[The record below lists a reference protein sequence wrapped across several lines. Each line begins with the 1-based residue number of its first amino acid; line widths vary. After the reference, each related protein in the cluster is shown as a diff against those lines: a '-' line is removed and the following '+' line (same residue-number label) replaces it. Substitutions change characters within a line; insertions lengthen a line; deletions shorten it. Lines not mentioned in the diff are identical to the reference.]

1 MEPRALNGASG
12 LGSRPQIRPV
22 VLLAVDD
29 DEARAAYTYAL
40 AANGFD
46 VMIPNGAGAPHEHSE
61 HPSVIVVDVSVE
73 GGDGWLRVRTFKRE
87 ARTREVPIVAVVPDA
102 GAVTQERGRR
112 EGCAALCLTTCP
124 PAVLASGLR
133 AVLERDG
140 RSRQR
145 SSA

>member
-1 MEPRALNGASG
+1 MNGPPG

-22 VLLAVDD
+22 VMLAVDD
-29 DEARAAYTYAL
+29 EDARAAYTYAL

-46 VMIPNGAGAPHEHSE
+46 VMIPNGAAAPHEHIE
-61 HPSVIVVDVSVE
+61 HPSVIVVGVSIE
-73 GGDGWLRVRTFKRE
+73 GGDDWLRVRTFKRE
-87 ARTREVPIVAVVPDA
+87 ARTREVPIVAVVADA
-102 GAVTQERGRR
+102 AAGTRERARR

>member
-1 MEPRALNGASG
+1 M
-12 LGSRPQIRPV
+12 
-22 VLLAVDD
+22 D
-29 DEARAAYTYAL
+29 DEDARAAYTYAL

-46 VMIPNGAGAPHEHSE
+46 VTIPDGAAVTHEHIE
-61 HPSVIVVDVSVE
+61 HPSVIVVDVSVD
-73 GGDGWLRVRTFKRE
+73 GGDGWLHVQAFKRE
-87 ARTREVPIVAVVPDA
+87 TLTCDAPIVAVVADA
-102 GAVTQERGRR
+102 GAGTQARARR
-112 EGCAALCLTTCP
+112 EGCAAVCLTTCP

>member
-1 MEPRALNGASG
+1 M
-12 LGSRPQIRPV
+12 
-22 VLLAVDD
+22 LAVDN
-29 DEARAAYTYAL
+29 DEARAAFMYAL

-46 VMIPNGAGAPHEHSE
+46 VTLPGTAAAARDDVM
-61 HPSVIVVDVSVE
+61 HPSVIVVDVSLE
-73 GGDGWLRVRTFKRE
+73 GSDVWRRVRSFRRE
-87 ARTREVPIVAVVPDA
+87 ALTCDVPIVAMVADS
-102 GAVTQERGRR
+102 GAVIQDRARR

-145 SSA
+145 PSA

>member
-1 MEPRALNGASG
+1 M
-12 LGSRPQIRPV
+12 
-22 VLLAVDD
+22 LAVDD

-46 VMIPNGAGAPHEHSE
+46 VMIPNGAVAPDEHIE
-61 HPSVIVVDVSVE
+61 HPSVIVVGVSLE
-73 GGDGWLRVRTFKRE
+73 GGDGWLRVRTVKRE
-87 ARTREVPIVAVVPDA
+87 ARTHDVPIVAVVADA
-102 GAVTQERGRR
+102 AAGTQERARR

-133 AVLERDG
+133 TVLERDG

>member
-1 MEPRALNGASG
+1 MEPRALNGPPG

-46 VMIPNGAGAPHEHSE
+46 VMIPNGAAAPLEHIE
-61 HPSVIVVDVSVE
+61 PSVIVSDVSVE
-73 GGDGWLRVRTFKRE
+73 GRDGWLRVQAFKRGGL
-87 ARTREVPIVAVVPDA
+87 TCDVPIVAVVADA
-102 GAVTQERGRR
+102 GAGTQERARR
-112 EGCAALCLTTCP
+112 EGCAAVCLTTCP

>member
-1 MEPRALNGASG
+1 VLALDN
-12 LGSRPQIRPV
+12 
-22 VLLAVDD
+22 DD
-29 DEARAAYTYAL
+29 ARAEYTYAL

-46 VMIPNGAGAPHEHSE
+46 VTIPNGAAAPHE
-61 HPSVIVVDVSVE
+61 HPSVIVVEVSVE

-102 GAVTQERGRR
+102 GAVTQERARQ

>member
-1 MEPRALNGASG
+1 MKGPPG

-22 VLLAVDD
+22 VMLAVDD
-29 DEARAAYTYAL
+29 EDARAAYTYAL

-46 VMIPNGAGAPHEHSE
+46 VMIPNGAAAPHE
-61 HPSVIVVDVSVE
+61 HPSVIVVGVSIE
-73 GGDGWLRVRTFKRE
+73 GGDDWLRVRTFKRE
-87 ARTREVPIVAVVPDA
+87 ARTREVPIVAVVADA
-102 GAVTQERGRR
+102 AAVTRERARR

-133 AVLERDG
+133 TVLERDG

>member
-1 MEPRALNGASG
+1 M
-12 LGSRPQIRPV
+12 
-22 VLLAVDD
+22 LAVDNED
-29 DEARAAYTYAL
+29 ARAEYSYAL

-46 VMIPNGAGAPHEHSE
+46 VTIPNGAPAPYE
-61 HPSVIVVDVSVE
+61 HPCVIVVDVSVE
-73 GGDGWLRVRTFKRE
+73 RGDGWLRVRTFKRE
-87 ARTREVPIVAVVPDA
+87 ALTREVPIVAVVADA
-102 GAVTQERGRR
+102 GAVTQERAHQ

>member
-1 MEPRALNGASG
+1 M
-12 LGSRPQIRPV
+12 
-22 VLLAVDD
+22 LAVDD
-29 DEARAAYTYAL
+29 DDARAAYTYAL

-46 VMIPNGAGAPHEHSE
+46 VTIPSVAAASPEYTV

-73 GGDGWLRVRTFKRE
+73 RGDAWRRVRTFKSE
-87 ARTREVPIVAVVPDA
+87 ALTREVPVVAVVGDV
-102 GAVTQERGRR
+102 GAVMQERARR
-112 EGCAALCLTTCP
+112 EGCAALCLITCP

>member
-1 MEPRALNGASG
+1 
-12 LGSRPQIRPV
+12 
-22 VLLAVDD
+22 LLAVDD
-29 DEARAAYTYAL
+29 EEARAAYTYAL

-46 VMIPNGAGAPHEHSE
+46 VTIPNGAAVTHEHIE
-61 HPSVIVVDVSVE
+61 HPSVIVADVSVD
-73 GGDGWLRVRTFKRE
+73 GGAGWLRVRTFKRE
-87 ARTREVPIVAVVPDA
+87 ALTCDAPIVAVVADA
-102 GAVTQERGRR
+102 GAGTQERARR
-112 EGCAALCLTTCP
+112 EGCTAVCLTTCP

>member
-1 MEPRALNGASG
+1 LNAPPGR
-12 LGSRPQIRPV
+12 GSRPQIRPI
-22 VLLAVDD
+22 VLLAVDNED
-29 DEARAAYTYAL
+29 ARAACTYAL

-46 VMIPNGAGAPHEHSE
+46 VMISSGAAEPHQDTE

-73 GGDGWLRVRTFKRE
+73 RGDGWLRVRTLRRE
-87 ARTREVPIVAVVPDA
+87 AQTSEVPIVAVVADA
-102 GAVTQERGRR
+102 GAATQDRARR
-112 EGCAALCLTTCP
+112 EGCSALCLITCP

>member
-1 MEPRALNGASG
+1 M
-12 LGSRPQIRPV
+12 
-22 VLLAVDD
+22 LAVDD

-46 VMIPNGAGAPHEHSE
+46 VTIPSGAAVTHGHIE

-73 GGDGWLRVRTFKRE
+73 GGNGWLRVRTLKRE
-87 ARTREVPIVAVVPDA
+87 ARTDEVPIVAVVADA
-102 GAVTQERGRR
+102 GTGTQERARR
-112 EGCAALCLTTCP
+112 EGCAAVCLTTCP

-140 RSRQR
+140 RPRQR

>member
-1 MEPRALNGASG
+1 M
-12 LGSRPQIRPV
+12 
-22 VLLAVDD
+22 LAVDD

-40 AANGFD
+40 TANGFD
-46 VMIPNGAGAPHEHSE
+46 VMIPNGAAAPHE
-61 HPSVIVVDVSVE
+61 HPSVIVVDISIE
-73 GGDGWLRVRTFKRE
+73 GGDGWLRVRAFKRE
-87 ARTREVPIVAVVPDA
+87 ARTSEVPVVAVVPDA

>member
-1 MEPRALNGASG
+1 M
-12 LGSRPQIRPV
+12 
-22 VLLAVDD
+22 LAVDD

-46 VMIPNGAGAPHEHSE
+46 VMIPNGAAAPHEH
-61 HPSVIVVDVSVE
+61 PSIIVVDVSIE
-73 GGDGWLRVRTFKRE
+73 GGDGWLRVRTFKHE
-87 ARTREVPIVAVVPDA
+87 ARTHEVPIVAVVADA
-102 GAVTQERGRR
+102 APGTQERARR

-124 PAVLASGLR
+124 PGVLASGLR

>member
-1 MEPRALNGASG
+1 M
-12 LGSRPQIRPV
+12 
-22 VLLAVDD
+22 LAVDD
-29 DEARAAYTYAL
+29 DETRAAYTYAL

-46 VMIPNGAGAPHEHSE
+46 VMIPDGAAVPHEHIE
-61 HPSVIVVDVSVE
+61 HPSVIVVDVSVD
-73 GGDGWLRVRTFKRE
+73 GGDGWLRVRTFKCE
-87 ARTREVPIVAVVPDA
+87 ARTREAPIVAVVPDA
-102 GAVTQERGRR
+102 GAVTQERARR

-140 RSRQR
+140 RPRQR

>member
-1 MEPRALNGASG
+1 M
-12 LGSRPQIRPV
+12 
-22 VLLAVDD
+22 LAVDNED
-29 DEARAAYTYAL
+29 ARAEYTYAL

-46 VMIPNGAGAPHEHSE
+46 VTIPHGAAVPYE
-61 HPSVIVVDVSVE
+61 HPCVIVVDVSVE
-73 GGDGWLRVRTFKRE
+73 RGDGWLRVRTFKRE
-87 ARTREVPIVAVVPDA
+87 ALTGEVPIVAVVADA
-102 GAVTQERGRR
+102 GAVTQERARR